1 MSMVGAAGVRFG
13 VAYYPEQSAE
23 RRWKVDAGLMAQ
35 AGLSFVRLCEF
46 AWSTIE
52 RRRGELDFE
61 WLDHAIAVM
70 SEAGMDIV
78 LGTPTA
84 APPAWLV
91 VEHPDVLPI
100 RADGHVYPFGHRRH
114 YCVSNATYH
123 TETRRIVRAMGE
135 RYGRD
140 ERVVA
145 WQIDNEFGGRCFCE
159 RCATAFRT
167 WLERKY
173 GTVDTLNE
181 AWGTAF
187 WSQIYSDWD
196 QIQVPS
202 ARTVPMP
209 GGFEPAAPSPA
220 QALDYLRFNSDSYVA
235 YQGLQLDEL
244 RTHTNAPITHNMMS
258 YGFGEIDYHALAEG
272 LDFLS
277 WDNYPVLQ
285 QSDGWLEP
293 ALSSDSIRGL
303 KDAPVWV
310 MEQQT
315 GTVGWEVVRT
325 PRRGHM
331 RLHTLQ
337 QIAHGAEAI
346 CYFPWRSFRF
356 GTEQHWYGVLDHDG
370 NPNRR
375 LHELTQLTAEVQ
387 ALAPV
392 LAGARQ
398 RARVAIT
405 YDWDA
410 RFALEIQPTN
420 PSLAP
425 MAAVAS
431 HYGALRQ
438 LGISVDIRPLTS
450 SFTEYDLVVAPCLYV
465 IDEATAARLN
475 AYVEGGGTLV
485 VGPRAGFKDRTNAVP
500 ERAIPAFLDELLGV
514 RVTDIAS
521 FLDDRLVTLRGAEG
535 HVDGAFH
542 GWSEE
547 LALRD
552 GVEELFVYDVGDFA
566 GTAAI
571 TANTYGAGRA
581 VYVAG
586 VATAGTLRGLYRSL
600 AASLELTTYRLP
612 EDVELVVLERP
623 APDAPLLF
631 LLNYAR
637 EAREVELPA
646 EFTDHLCEQSKTRT
660 VALEPF
666 GVALL
671 EPVDAPIPV
680 PR

>member
-1 MSMVGAAGVRFG
+1 MSAAAGVRFG
-13 VAYYPEQSAE
+13 VSYYPEQSAE
-23 RRWKVDAGLMAQ
+23 SRWRHDADLMAQ
-35 AGLSFVRLCEF
+35 AGLSFVRLGEF

-52 RRRGELDFE
+52 CRRDELDFE
-61 WLDHAIAVM
+61 WLDRAIAVL
-70 SEAGMDIV
+70 SDVGMEIV

-84 APPAWLV
+84 TPPAWLIA
-91 VEHPDVLPI
+91 EHPDILPI
-100 RADGHVYPFGHRRH
+100 RSDGRVYPFGHRRH

-123 TETRRIVRAMGE
+123 AETRRIVRALGE

-140 ERVVA
+140 GRVVA
-145 WQIDNEFGGRCFCE
+145 WQIDNEFGGRCFCA
-159 RCATAFRT
+159 RCAAAFRT
-167 WLERKY
+167 WLQGKY
-173 GTVDTLNE
+173 GTVDTLNG

-187 WSQIYSDWD
+187 WSQTYSDWD

-202 ARTVPMP
+202 ARPVPMP

-220 QALDYLRFNSDSYVA
+220 HALDYMRFNSDSYVA
-235 YQGLQLDEL
+235 YQRLQLDEL
-244 RTHTNAPITHNMMS
+244 RAHTNAPITHNMMS
-258 YGFGEIDYHALAEG
+258 YGFGEIDYHTLGED

-277 WDNYPVLQ
+277 WDNYPLLQ
-285 QSDGWLEP
+285 QSDGWLES

-315 GTVGWEVVRT
+315 DAVGWEVVRT
-325 PRRGHM
+325 PRRGQM

-346 CYFPWRSFRF
+346 CYFPWRSARF

-370 NPNRR
+370 RPNRR
-375 LHELTQLTAEVQ
+375 LHELTELTAEVQ

-392 LAGARQ
+392 LAGAKQ
-398 RARVAIT
+398 RARVAIA

-431 HYGALRQ
+431 HYSALRQ
-438 LGISVDIRPLTS
+438 LGITVDIRSPTHDL
-450 SFTEYDLVVAPCLYV
+450 TEYDLVVAPCLYV
-465 IDEATAARLN
+465 IDEETAARLN

-500 ERAIPAFLDELLGV
+500 EHAIPAFLDELLGI

-521 FLDDRLVTLRGAEG
+521 FLDDRLLTLRGGEG

-542 GWSEE
+542 GWCEE

-552 GVEELFVYDVGDFA
+552 GTEELYVYDVGDFA

-571 TANTYGAGRA
+571 TTNKRGAGLA
-581 VYVAG
+581 VYVGG
-586 VATAGTLRGLYRSL
+586 VATAGTLGGLYRSL
-600 AASLELTTYRLP
+600 AASLGLTTYRLP

-623 APDAPLLF
+623 APEPPLLF

-637 EAREVELPA
+637 ERREVELPA
-646 EFTDHLCEQSKTRT
+646 EFADHLCEQSRTRM

-671 EPVDAPIPV
+671 EPVDEPV
-680 PR
+680 PVAQ